1 MLLRLFYYGLRLK
14 KSKCKFFQKELE
26 FLGHIISSKGI
37 KPTEECIKSI
47 QEAPHSVN
55 KQELVIFGV
64 NDIQYKAVP
73 FLSHF
78 LQPLNLLLRK
88 NEKWMWK
95 STQHNSFDKAKQFVF
110 KAHTLAHYDVKKPI
124 KLYCDAS
131 PKLLGA
137 CLMHIMSDGS
147 EQLVAYTSR
156 SLLQLNINMLKS
168 NMRHQLSV
176 LQ

>member
-1 MLLRLFYYGLRLK
+1 MQ
-14 KSKCKFFQKELE
+14 C
-26 FLGHIISSKGI
+26 
-37 KPTEECIKSI
+37 
-47 QEAPHSVN
+47 
-55 KQELVIFGV
+55 
-64 NDIQYKAVP
+64 KAVP

-88 NEKWMWK
+88 NQKWMWK

-110 KAHTLAHYDVKKPI
+110 NAHTLAHYDVKKPI

-137 CLMHIMSDGS
+137 CLMHIKSDGS

-156 SLLQLNINMLKS
+156 SL
-168 NMRHQLSV
+168 R
-176 LQ
+176 